1 MAKIYAEDNALY
13 KSNVEAL
20 TRVQPEHIPA
30 EDIDVRLGT
39 TWIEPE
45 DYEQFIYELL
55 EVPERLRRKKTG
67 ISTADMLLHGS
78 RLNTHRQQKEYFIE
92 NKFLNWSSVKATSV
106 YGTPRMDAFCLIE
119 ASLNLRSATVRD
131 RGG

>member
-1 MAKIYAEDNALY
+1 
-13 KSNVEAL
+13 
-20 TRVQPEHIPA
+20 
-30 EDIDVRLGT
+30 
-39 TWIEPE
+39 
-45 DYEQFIYELL
+45 
-55 EVPERLRRKKTG
+55 
-67 ISTADMLLHGS
+67 MLLHGS

-131 RGG
+131 RVDNMDGTYKYVVNKEATMAKKRQTGADQRSIQELDLRGY